1 MPKSSGQKL
10 KLLYL
15 LDYLKDNTDENRV
28 ASMGEI
34 IAYLEGNG
42 IKAERKSIYSDIEA
56 LRDYGADII
65 YVGGKKGGYFLASR
79 HFELPEIKLLIDAV
93 QSSRFISQTKSA
105 RLTDK
110 LASLAGKNKGLLM
123 KRQIIGD
130 STRTDNE
137 TVFYSIDRVFDAI
150 HLGRQV
156 SFRYFEY
163 VLEGSGIIR
172 RYRREGKT
180 YIVDPVS
187 MVRSGDYYYLVAYE
201 KDEIKHYRAD
211 KLSGL
216 KILEQKISPHNKLD
230 MEKYVAS
237 VFAMYTGD
245 RQFVTLHCDGSL
257 AGVMTDRFGRDVPV
271 RTDGTGGFYIT
282 VPVQISPQ
290 FYGWVFSFGGMVA
303 VVGPENAKKQMQDM
317 LKKTYDKFKG
327 ETGT

>member
-15 LDYLKDNTDENRV
+15 LDYLKENTDENRV
-28 ASMGEI
+28 ASMSEI
-34 IAYLEGNG
+34 ISYLERNG

-56 LRDYGADII
+56 LKDYGADIV
-65 YVGGKKGGYFLASR
+65 YTGGKNGGYFLASR
-79 HFELPEIKLLIDAV
+79 YFELPEIKLLIDAV
-93 QSSRFISQTKSA
+93 QSSRFISQSKSA

-130 STRTDNE
+130 SARTDNE

-163 VLEGSGIIR
+163 VLEGTGIIR
-172 RYRREGKT
+172 RYRRDGKIYT
-180 YIVDPVS
+180 VDPVS

-201 KDEIKHYRAD
+201 NGEIKHYRAD

-216 KILEQKISPHNKLD
+216 KILEQETEPHNKLD

-257 AGVMTDRFGRDVPV
+257 AGVMTDRFGRDIPV
-271 RTDGTGGFYIT
+271 RNDGAGGFYIT
-282 VPVQISPQ
+282 VPVQTSPQ
-290 FYGWVFSFGGMVA
+290 FYSWVFSFSGMVTVA
-303 VVGPENAKKQMQDM
+303 GPENAKEQMQEM
-317 LKKTYDKFKG
+317 LKKTYEKIKG
-327 ETGT
+327 EK

>member
-15 LDYLKDNTDENRV
+15 LDYLKENTDENRV
-28 ASMGEI
+28 ASMSEI
-34 IAYLEGNG
+34 ISYLAGYG

-56 LRDYGADII
+56 LRDYGADIV

-93 QSSRFISQTKSA
+93 QSSRFISQSKSA

-150 HLGRQV
+150 HLDRQV
-156 SFRYFEY
+156 SFRYYEY
-163 VLEGSGIIR
+163 VLEGSGITR
-172 RYRREGKT
+172 RYRRGGKI
-180 YIVDPVS
+180 YVVDPVS

-201 KDEIKHYRAD
+201 NGEIKHYRAD
-211 KLSGL
+211 KLSEL
-216 KILEQKISPHNKLD
+216 KILESRTEPHNKLD

-257 AGVMTDRFGRDVPV
+257 AGVMTDRFGRDIPV
-271 RTDGTGGFYIT
+271 RNDGAGGFYIT
-282 VPVQISPQ
+282 VPVQTSPQ
-290 FYGWVFSFGGMVA
+290 FYSWVFSFSGMVTVA
-303 VVGPENAKKQMQDM
+303 GPENAKEQMQEM
-317 LKKTYDKFKG
+317 LKKTYEKIKG
-327 ETGT
+327 EK